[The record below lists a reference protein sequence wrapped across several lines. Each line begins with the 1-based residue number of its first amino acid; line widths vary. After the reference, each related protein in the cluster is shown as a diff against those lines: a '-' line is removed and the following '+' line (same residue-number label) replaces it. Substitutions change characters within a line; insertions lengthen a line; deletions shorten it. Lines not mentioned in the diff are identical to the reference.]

1 MNSNPH
7 SHVGSS
13 NEYVAA
19 AKLSPAHIA
28 SPFAAMRRHSLKK
41 KNQKIVDGKTIKDP
55 AFKALF
61 LDILGLETF
70 LQNPQTLFKAAENA
84 RSCGKPDAARKLGNL
99 VTAIASGWN

>member
-19 AKLSPAHIA
+19 AKSPAHIA

-41 KNQKIVDGKTIKDP
+41 KNQKILTENYKRS

-61 LDILGLETF
+61 LDILGLENFAT
-70 LQNPQTLFKAAENA
+70 
-84 RSCGKPDAARKLGNL
+84 
-99 VTAIASGWN
+99 

>member
-1 MNSNPH
+1 MNSNPQ

-13 NEYVAA
+13 NEHVAA

-61 LDILGLETF
+61 LDIFGLETF
-70 LQNPQTLFKAAENA
+70 LQNMNTRALQLLQTMGPFCLSSLTISEM
-84 RSCGKPDAARKLGNL
+84 
-99 VTAIASGWN
+99 V

>member
-1 MNSNPH
+1 MNNNFFIKKKKKEVVVFRGAVNHTATNLIFTTVPLSIVCMNAFPECKNEESR

-13 NEYVAA
+13 NEHVAA

-28 SPFAAMRRHSLKK
+28 SPFAAMRRRLKK

-61 LDILGLETF
+61 
-70 LQNPQTLFKAAENA
+70 
-84 RSCGKPDAARKLGNL
+84 
-99 VTAIASGWN
+99 